1 MSIWQ
6 LNNLSLN
13 KIKNKIQKHFQ
24 NRVVD
29 SKYLVGDTQRRVS
42 RPEDSGMQSQ
52 KQNAGRE
59 KKNAERAIGK
69 SAERKTQKQRSA

>member
-1 MSIWQ
+1 M
-6 LNNLSLN
+6 
-13 KIKNKIQKHFQ
+13 
-24 NRVVD
+24 VD

-59 KKNAERAIGK
+59 REKKCRKSNRKKCREENAETTVGVNHDREIELVRVRRRIKRNGGVI
-69 SAERKTQKQRSA
+69 

>member
-1 MSIWQ
+1 M
-6 LNNLSLN
+6 
-13 KIKNKIQKHFQ
+13 
-24 NRVVD
+24 VD

-59 KKNAERAIGK
+59 RKKNAERAIGK
-69 SAERKTQKQRSA
+69 SAERKTQKQQSA